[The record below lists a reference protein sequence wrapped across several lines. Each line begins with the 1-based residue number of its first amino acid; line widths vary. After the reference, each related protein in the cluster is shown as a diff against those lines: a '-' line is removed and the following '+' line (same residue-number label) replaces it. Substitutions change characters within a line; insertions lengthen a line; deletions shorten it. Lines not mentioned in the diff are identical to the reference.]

1 MSLKL
6 NQLQISEPKPA
17 APINTSLKANIILVA
32 KYTFTPES
40 PNELF
45 VKKGDILKLLDRPG
59 NGWLLVKFIDKV
71 TKPGLVPASYVGI
84 AVNDPQN
91 PITLSWLHNNT
102 IDLIN
107 ESNYLDLYC
116 KSAPLTIN
124 NKPYPVLAKI
134 ENFLLYKN
142 RYWYRVDLDFS
153 DGSRGYAARYYQDFY
168 NLQLNLLT
176 NHPSEDS
183 LKLPKLPEPIPTSSK
198 KSSDKAAIEDN
209 AVETEDIELLL
220 QRCQDLNTYINALIS
235 HKNYRLSP
243 TLIEWLDISYNDLP
257 GFLESENL
265 TNDEINLKLL
275 PGSINVLQRK
285 KDADLQQERAEKADD
300 SYESLQSVAVEDLPK
315 RTKSKNIFNHYH
327 QAQVYTERGNQSVM
341 RKPSN
346 GDGAARQLPAQSP
359 RAHGTTTF
367 TASTKYPTPQLP
379 ALHTNV
385 NNSKPLNPYQAANNK
400 YNNHAN
406 DLSRNPSAS
415 RRYEDMAPSFS
426 PNPGAW
432 SNQIGPNQLSF
443 CQTPPLQ
450 QLNGHQS
457 QSPNTVAA
465 SKPQIKTNFKQSP
478 PRAEDTSFDSVSSN
492 ESPITPKAPS
502 KITSMGTPR
511 VGKPGKP
518 YTPRIQHPSEFLK
531 NSPR

>member
-1 MSLKL
+1 
-6 NQLQISEPKPA
+6 
-17 APINTSLKANIILVA
+17 LKANIILVA

-40 PNELF
+40 PNEIF

-102 IDLIN
+102 IDLID

-124 NKPYPVLAKI
+124 NKPYPTLAKI
-134 ENFLLYKN
+134 ENFLLYEN
-142 RYWYRVDLDFS
+142 RYWYQVDIDFS
-153 DGSRGYAARYYQDFY
+153 DGSKGYTARYYQDFY
-168 NLQLNLLT
+168 NLHLKLLA
-176 NHPSEDS
+176 NHTGEDS

-198 KSSDKAAIEDN
+198 KSYDKAAIEGKG
-209 AVETEDIELLL
+209 VETEDIELLL
-220 QRCQDLNTYINALIS
+220 QRCHDLNTYINALIS

-243 TLIEWLDISYNDLP
+243 TLIEWLDINYNDLP
-257 GFLESENL
+257 GFFLSETL
-265 TNDEINLKLL
+265 TSDEINLKLL

-285 KDADLQQERAEKADD
+285 KEADLEQEKSEKARD
-300 SYESLQSVAVEDLPK
+300 SNESFQCVPVEDLPK

-327 QAQVYTERGNQSVM
+327 QAQVYNERGTQSVL

-346 GDGAARQLPAQSP
+346 GDSGSRQLPTQSP
-359 RAHGTTTF
+359 RVHGTTTF

-379 ALHTNV
+379 SSQGNGNANI
-385 NNSKPLNPYQAANNK
+385 NDNSSKPMNPYQVANKK
-400 YNNHAN
+400 YNNLAN
-406 DLSRNPSAS
+406 SLSRNPSAG
-415 RRYEDMAPSFS
+415 RRYEDMTPSFS
-426 PNPGAW
+426 PNSGPMY
-432 SNQIGPNQLSF
+432 NRIGPKALSF
-443 CQTPPLQ
+443 CQTPPLE
-450 QLNGHQS
+450 QLNGHS
-457 QSPNTVAA
+457 NHSPITVVANV
-465 SKPQIKTNFKQSP
+465 PQITTNFKQPSP
-478 PRAEDTSFDSVSSN
+478 PPPPPPGGEETSFDSVSSN
-492 ESPITPKAPS
+492 ESPITPKASS

-511 VGKPGKP
+511 LGKPGKP
-518 YTPRIQHPSEFLK
+518 YVPRIQHPSEFLK